1 MRAESTAGA
10 AHRAAARLLELDTRL
25 VVGAAIVLQWILTLG
40 IALDVRHRGWIY
52 YQGGD
57 QLWYYTGGW
66 LLAHG
71 VMPQPL
77 VSYLWTTV
85 MTPLALV
92 AGPNL
97 VDAYPAIVLLDVVVL
112 LPVALLAFY
121 GLARLVG
128 GRGFAYWALVVWLVV
143 PLIGIKYTD
152 AGYHQRFT
160 ELILPQAFG
169 LTAMADFPTLVAA
182 VVSAYF
188 CARVLFAVR
197 PDVVDAAAAG
207 AAAGVAIAVKPS
219 TALFLAGPLLAFA
232 VARAFRPAGVF
243 LLALAPALVA
253 LAVWKWRGYG
263 YLPLIH
269 GSAAGSVRL
278 AAGATSVVALHV
290 PHYFGFDWKHFEQNL
305 DQLREH
311 FWSARLI
318 EWLIVAGL
326 VALARRSWRA
336 FALAGG
342 WFGAFAFV
350 KGGYGQAGIEDS
362 SLLRIMI
369 PTIPAFVLMLAALPY
384 LLPGAVRRPAP
395 DAPERRFLSRRAR
408 WIAVGA
414 TIVLSAVVP
423 LAAFG
428 AARTLSGS
436 PPRAIIVQQPII
448 PNGIEL
454 GTSATSRG
462 RRVVLTWRR
471 QTSAGGPLFYHV
483 FRTAA
488 SASAF
493 SCDATTH
500 AERCVLANTTDL
512 GATTAETFADH
523 PPHGSWDYRVGVS
536 ANWLDDLTQGDV
548 YLLGRPVRVTV
559 R

>member
-10 AHRAAARLLELDTRL
+10 AHRAAARMLELDTRF

-71 VMPQPL
+71 VLPHPL
-77 VSYLWTTV
+77 VGYLWTTV
-85 MTPLALV
+85 MTPLAWI

-97 VDAYPAIVLLDVVVL
+97 VSAYPAIVLLDVIVL
-112 LPVALLAFY
+112 LPVELLAFY

-128 GRGFAYWALVVWLVV
+128 GRGFAYWALAVWLVV

-169 LTAMADFPTLVAA
+169 LTAMADFPSLVAA

-188 CARVLFAVR
+188 CARVLFAAQ
-197 PDVVDAAAAG
+197 PEAVDAAASG
-207 AAAGVAIAVKPS
+207 AAAGIAIAVKPS
-219 TALFLAGPLLAFA
+219 TALYLAGPLLAFA
-232 VARAFRPAGVF
+232 VARAFRPAGAF
-243 LLALAPALVA
+243 LLALMPALVA

-269 GSAAGSVRL
+269 SHAAGSIRL
-278 AAGATSVVALHV
+278 AAGTTGVVALHV
-290 PHYFGFDWKHFEQNL
+290 PHYFGFDWNRFEQNL

-318 EWLIVAGL
+318 EWLIIAGL
-326 VALARRSWRA
+326 IALARRSWRA
-336 FALAGG
+336 CALAAG
-342 WFGAFAFV
+342 WFLSFAFI
-350 KGGYGQAGIEDS
+350 KGGYDNAGVEDS

-384 LLPGAVRRPAP
+384 LLPGATRRPVP
-395 DAPERRFLSRRAR
+395 VRPERRLLSRRIR
-408 WIAVGA
+408 WAAVGA
-414 TIVLSAVVP
+414 TIALSAVLP
-423 LAAFG
+423 LAAFAG
-428 AARTLSGS
+428 ASPLSGT
-436 PPRAIIVQQPII
+436 PPRAVIIQQPII
-448 PNGIEL
+448 PNGIDL
-454 GTSATSRG
+454 GTSATSG
-462 RRVVLTWRR
+462 RRSVVLTWRR
-471 QTSAGGPLFYHV
+471 QTSSGGPLFYHV
-483 FRTAA
+483 YRTPA
-488 SASAF
+488 SADAY
-493 SCDATTH
+493 SCDGTQH
-500 AERCVLANTTDL
+500 AERCFFTSSVDL
-512 GATTAETFADH
+512 GATRAETFVDR

-536 ANWLDDLTQGDV
+536 ANWVNDLTQGDV
-548 YLLGRPVRVTV
+548 YVLGRPVRVTV